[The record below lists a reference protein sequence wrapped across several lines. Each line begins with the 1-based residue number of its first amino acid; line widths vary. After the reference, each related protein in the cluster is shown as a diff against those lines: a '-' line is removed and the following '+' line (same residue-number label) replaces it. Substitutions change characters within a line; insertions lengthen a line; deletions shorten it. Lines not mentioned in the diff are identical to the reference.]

1 MPIVSTP
8 HELLESDVY
17 VDLTSVTGREI
28 YLKCE
33 GFNFG
38 GSVKLRTAA
47 AMVAAAEKDGL
58 LRPDTVLVE
67 SSSGNLGVA
76 LSVVAASKGLVFTCV
91 TDRRCNPHTLRLMR
105 ALGADVVVVDVPDPV
120 GGLLGARKE
129 RVRQMCRGDDRYLW
143 LNQYENPANW
153 TAHYETT
160 AVEIAGRFPDLDVLF
175 VGAGTGGTLV
185 GCARYFREHAPRV
198 RVVAVDAQGSANFG
212 GEPGPRLIPGLGSS
226 TPAPALELASVDD
239 VVHVP
244 EREAIRTCRALSA
257 RGFLFGGSTGTV
269 VGGALDW
276 LDRHDPEHRLRSVAV
291 APDLGDRYLE
301 TVYSDQWVDK
311 NFGDGT
317 LRPSAGGST
326 TPHGKEGQ

>member
-1 MPIVSTP
+1 
-8 HELLESDVY
+8 
-17 VDLTSVTGREI
+17 
-28 YLKCE
+28 
-33 GFNFG
+33 
-38 GSVKLRTAA
+38 
-47 AMVAAAEKDGL
+47 
-58 LRPDTVLVE
+58 
-67 SSSGNLGVA
+67 
-76 LSVVAASKGLVFTCV
+76 
-91 TDRRCNPHTLRLMR
+91 
-105 ALGADVVVVDVPDPV
+105 
-120 GGLLGARKE
+120 
-129 RVRQMCRGDDRYLW
+129 
-143 LNQYENPANW
+143 
-153 TAHYETT
+153 
-160 AVEIAGRFPDLDVLF
+160 
-175 VGAGTGGTLV
+175 

-276 LDRHDPEHRLRSVAV
+276 LARHDPEHRLRSVAV

-311 NFGDGT
+311 NFGDET

-326 TPHGKEGQ
+326 TPHGKESQ